1 MVYEP
6 DKSQS
11 LAAAAREFQSS
22 KLAAELQVPFIRVTR
37 PQHALP
43 VHTHVS
49 FARAKSSS
57 KRVKLF
63 KHVFLNRLFLSLWNQ
78 CFLNLLFFSSQQN
91 VLRQRALDRPN
102 WLNEWWEEHM

>member
-1 MVYEP
+1 MYEP

-22 KLAAELQVPFIRVTR
+22 KLAAELQVPFIRVAS

-43 VHTHVS
+43 VHAHVS

-57 KRVKLF
+57 KRFKLF
-63 KHVFLNRLFLSLWNQ
+63 QHIFLNRLFSTLWNQ
-78 CFLNLLFFSSQQN
+78 FFLNLLFFSSLQN